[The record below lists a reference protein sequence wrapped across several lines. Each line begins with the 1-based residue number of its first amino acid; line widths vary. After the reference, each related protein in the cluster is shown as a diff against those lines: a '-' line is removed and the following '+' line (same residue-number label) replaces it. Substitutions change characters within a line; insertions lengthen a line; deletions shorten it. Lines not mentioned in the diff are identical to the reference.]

1 MKRLPFVAVVLAIA
15 GLLPLIFCACG
26 IVFFASGVPI
36 PNLMMAFVSYCAVS
50 LAFFGAVHWGLALE
64 PAPMIVTSGAD
75 RTDIMRLVLG
85 VVPAFIGWVATYT
98 AFAWMPVAG
107 VAILA
112 VAVPLLACAGAA
124 GVAHR
129 RLAERLYGPAVDCNG
144 CYGMLPACGACGAPL
159 LVSPAIL
166 LL

>member
-112 VAVPLLACAGAA
+112 VAVPLLAVLERQGWRTGALPS
-124 GVAHR
+124 GYMGLRWIVT
-129 RLAERLYGPAVDCNG
+129 AVTEC
-144 CYGMLPACGACGAPL
+144 CL
-159 LVSPAIL
+159 LVVLVARL
-166 LL
+166 F

>member
-64 PAPMIVTSGAD
+64 PAPAIVTSGAD
-75 RTDIMRLVLG
+75 RTDIIRLVLG
-85 VVPAFIGWVATYT
+85 VVPAFVGWVVAYT

-112 VAVPLLACAGAA
+112 VAVPVFALLERQGWRRGA
-124 GVAHR
+124 
-129 RLAERLYGPAVDCNG
+129 
-144 CYGMLPACGACGAPL
+144 LPSGYMGLRWIVTAITECCL
-159 LVSPAIL
+159 LVVLVARL
-166 LL
+166 F

>member
-36 PNLMMAFVSYCAVS
+36 PNLMMAFVAYCAVS

-64 PAPMIVTSGAD
+64 PAPAIVTSGAD
-75 RTDIMRLVLG
+75 RTDIIRLVVG
-85 VVPAFIGWVATYT
+85 VVPAFVGWVAAYT

-112 VAVPLLACAGAA
+112 VAVPLFALLERQGWRRGA
-124 GVAHR
+124 
-129 RLAERLYGPAVDCNG
+129 
-144 CYGMLPACGACGAPL
+144 LPSGYMGLRWIVTAITECCL
-159 LVSPAIL
+159 LVVLVARL
-166 LL
+166 F

>member
-64 PAPMIVTSGAD
+64 PAPAIVTSGAD
-75 RTDIMRLVLG
+75 RTDIIRLVLG
-85 VVPAFIGWVATYT
+85 VVPAFAGWVAAYT

-112 VAVPLLACAGAA
+112 VAVPLFALLERQGWRRGA
-124 GVAHR
+124 
-129 RLAERLYGPAVDCNG
+129 
-144 CYGMLPACGACGAPL
+144 LPSGYMGLRWIVTAITECCL
-159 LVSPAIL
+159 LVVLVARL
-166 LL
+166 F